1 MKTKISIF
9 FLIVSLLLL
18 TTAPFLFAQA
28 SPNDW
33 SAVQKL
39 SSKTDLFIKTSNGKT
54 FTGSLI
60 SVKDDE
66 ITLTAKGRNFVL
78 AKNNLEAV
86 YFAVPKTGRRARNIG
101 ALIGA
106 VIVVAAYGAAAG
118 DEGDSGTGA
127 AILPFLA
134 GGLGGGFIGSMFGK
148 GKKKGALIYKAR

>member
-9 FLIVSLLLL
+9 FLIISLMML
-18 TTAPFLFAQA
+18 TTAPFSFAQT
-28 SPNDW
+28 SPDDW
-33 SAVQKL
+33 SAIQKL
-39 SSKTDLFIKTSNGKT
+39 PAKTDLFIKTSNGKT
-54 FTGSLI
+54 FTGSLV
-60 SVKDDE
+60 SVIGDE
-66 ITLTAKGRNFVL
+66 ITLIAKGRNFVL
-78 AKNNLEAV
+78 AKKNLEV
-86 YFAVPKTGRRARNIG
+86 IYFVVPKTGRRARNIG

-148 GKKKGALIYKAR
+148 GKKKGTLIYKAR